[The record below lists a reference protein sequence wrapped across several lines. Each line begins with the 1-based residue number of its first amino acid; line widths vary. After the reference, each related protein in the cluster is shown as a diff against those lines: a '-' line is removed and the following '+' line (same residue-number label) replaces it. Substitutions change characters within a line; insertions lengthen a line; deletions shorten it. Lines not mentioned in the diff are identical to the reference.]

1 MLIGIDLDN
10 TIINYNNI
18 YKSLLD
24 KKYSNSKINYKNI
37 LKKKLQSI
45 SLNEWTNIQG
55 KIYGKYISKAKI
67 NNGFI
72 NFLNFIKKNKK
83 DIEIVIISHKTKYP
97 IIGKKYLWPKILLAM

>member
-55 KIYGKYISKAKI
+55 KIYGKYISKEKI
-67 NNGFI
+67 KNDFI

-83 DIEIVIISHKTKYP
+83 DIEIVIISHKINIQLSAKNMICTNQQ
-97 IIGKKYLWPKILLAM
+97 LTS